1 MARHV
6 LSARDLQIS
15 KELLIRPKLIVEI
28 GGRPI
33 LWHRMEI
40 YSAVGVTEYIILQGY
55 KDSFTKVY
63 FTTYFLRSSDIS
75 SVAPSWVF
83 TCRRQPRLL
92 QVEVAGNVKV
102 LPVVLVN
109 AVDNA
114 PSDLE
119 E

>member
-1 MARHV
+1 M
-6 LSARDLQIS
+6 
-15 KELLIRPKLIVEI
+15 
-28 GGRPI
+28 
-33 LWHRMEI
+33 MEV
-40 YSAVGVTEYIILQGY
+40 YSAAGVTEYMNLQGSR
-55 KDSFTKVY
+55 DSFTKVN

-102 LPVVLVN
+102 LPVAFVN
-109 AVDNA
+109 GDNA